1 MANETTMRKPN
12 PVIVFLEMIRFEH
25 TIFALPFAY
34 LSMVLAARGLP
45 TLRQFVWITVAMAAA
60 RTLAFA
66 VNRWAD
72 RGLDARNLRTAN
84 RPLPRG
90 LITPRAV
97 MTIAGLALIVFEVA
111 AWQLN
116 PLCLVL
122 SPFAIVFLVGYSYT
136 KRFTWLSHWVL
147 GFTDGMAGPGA
158 WAAVTGSLAHPAPFL
173 LWFVVT
179 TWIAGFDLIYAC
191 QDYAVDV
198 RDGLQS
204 VPARFGIATALRWA
218 RINHLLTA
226 LTLAVVGVVTHLG
239 VAYWIGWLIAA
250 GLLAYENSIVKPD
263 DLSRLNLAFFNV
275 NGYISI
281 IVFVSALLG
290 LYF

>member
-1 MANETTMRKPN
+1 MDHAHVRKPN
-12 PVIVFLEMIRFEH
+12 PVAIFLDMIRFEH

-34 LSMVLAARGLP
+34 LGMVLAARGLP
-45 TLRQFVWITVAMAAA
+45 TAWQFVWISVAMAAA

-72 RGLDARNLRTAN
+72 REFDARNPRTAG

-97 MTIAGLALIVFEVA
+97 IVIAGLALVVFEVA

-116 PLCLVL
+116 PLCLAL
-122 SPFAIVFLVGYSYT
+122 SPFAVVFLVGYSYT
-136 KRFTWLSHWVL
+136 KRFTWLSHWIL
-147 GFTDGMAGPGA
+147 GFTDGLAGPGA
-158 WAAVTGSLAHPAPFL
+158 WLAVTGSLAHPAPFW
-173 LWFVVT
+173 LWFAVT

-198 RDGLQS
+198 REGLRS
-204 VPARFGIATALRWA
+204 VPAKFGIATALRWA
-218 RINHLLTA
+218 RINHLLTGLA
-226 LTLAVVGVVTHLG
+226 LAAVGVVMSLG
-239 VAYWIGWLIAA
+239 VAYWVGWLIAVS
-250 GLLAYENSIVKPD
+250 LLAYENSIVRPD
-263 DLSRLNLAFFNV
+263 DLSRVNLAFFNV
-275 NGYISI
+275 NGYVSI
-281 IVFVSALLG
+281 LVFLSAWFG